1 MQAQAALHSIAIH
14 FWRSVM
20 TIRHH
25 PVLIAGAGPTGLIA
39 AMELSRMGVPV
50 RLIDKLT
57 APSATSRALAVQA
70 RTLELLQQRG
80 LTDKMLAAGNKAH
93 AGSLYGRGKLLGKV
107 DLSRIPGRHNYV
119 LLLSQAETE
128 RLLTE
133 QLALQG
139 VQIERGVELIGFVQS
154 QASTLASGVL
164 AELRHA
170 DGRIEQLQAAALIS
184 AEGAHSSARHA
195 LNLAFE
201 GKSLK
206 PTYALAD
213 LYVDGEIASDQLS
226 IFISDHGFLAM
237 FPLAQGHFR
246 MIAIEP
252 DAEARQ
258 DDELV
263 RDIPGDP
270 PTLAQLQ
277 AIYDAHSPVP
287 ATLSNIVWSSHF
299 RINSRMLQTLRQGNV
314 FFGGDAAHIH
324 SPAGGQGMNTG
335 IQDMID
341 LCWKLALV
349 YQGKAAP
356 ALLDSYDQDR
366 LPVIRNI
373 VARTEAATDVLN
385 SNSTLVHRLV
395 THVAPLALNID
406 FIQDAAT
413 RLISEINFDYRN
425 SLLSATHDAGGSL
438 RAGDRVPDVDVIAW
452 EHNSSDGESREGN
465 LYALLD
471 PARLTL
477 LIAQGPSAPVLPAD
491 WREQLSRWQ
500 GLLTIRHM
508 AAGLAA
514 GQDREFR
521 NLFGSYHLHVVRP
534 DCYLGLVADA
544 AQWPALIAWLER
556 WFAPA
561 AAPLE
566 TGMA

>member
-1 MQAQAALHSIAIH
+1 
-14 FWRSVM
+14 M

-25 PVLIAGAGPTGLIA
+25 PVLIAGAGPTGLTA
-39 AMELSRMGVPV
+39 AMELSRLGVPV
-50 RLIDKLT
+50 RLIDKLA
-57 APSATSRALAVQA
+57 APSTTSRALAVQA

-80 LTDKMLAAGNKAH
+80 LADKMLEAGNKAS

-154 QASTLASGVL
+154 QAPAPDSGVL

-170 DGRIEQLQAAALIS
+170 DGRIEQMQAAVLIS

-195 LNLAFE
+195 LGLAFE

-206 PTYALAD
+206 PVYALAD
-213 LYVDGEIASDQLS
+213 LHVDGGIASDQLS

-252 DAEARQ
+252 DADEQQ
-258 DDELV
+258 DDLV
-263 RDIPGDP
+263 RDISGDA

-287 ATLSNIVWSSHF
+287 ATLSDIVWSSHF
-299 RINSRMLQTLRQGNV
+299 RINSRMLHTLRQGNV
-314 FFGGDAAHIH
+314 YFGGDAAHIH

-335 IQDMID
+335 MQDMID

-349 YQGKAAP
+349 LQDKAGP
-356 ALLDSYDQDR
+356 ALLDTYEQDR

-373 VARTEAATDVLN
+373 VTRTEAATDVLN
-385 SNSTLVHRLV
+385 SRSTLVHRLV
-395 THVAPLALNID
+395 THIAPLALNID
-406 FIQDAAT
+406 FIQDTAT
-413 RLISEINFDYRN
+413 RLISEINIDYR
-425 SLLSATHDAGGSL
+425 SSPLSATHDAGGSL
-438 RAGDRVPDVDVIAW
+438 HGGDRLPDIDVVAW
-452 EHNSSDGESREGN
+452 EHNNSNDESRQGN

-471 PARLTL
+471 PSRLTL
-477 LIAQGPSAPVLPAD
+477 LVAQGPSAPVLPPD
-491 WREQLSRWQ
+491 WREQLRRWE
-500 GLLTIRHM
+500 GVLTIRHI
-508 AAGLAA
+508 AASLAE
-514 GQDREFR
+514 GQDRAFR

-534 DCYLGLVADA
+534 DCYLGFVGDA
-544 AQWPALIAWLER
+544 AQWDALIAWLEK
-556 WFAPA
+556 WFAPSA
-561 AAPLE
+561 A
-566 TGMA
+566 

>member
-1 MQAQAALHSIAIH
+1 
-14 FWRSVM
+14 M

-25 PVLIAGAGPTGLIA
+25 PVLIAGAGPTGLTA
-39 AMELSRMGVPV
+39 AMELSRLGVPV

-154 QASTLASGVL
+154 QASTPASTSASGVL

-170 DGRIEQLQAAALIS
+170 DGRIEQLQASALIS

-349 YQGKAAP
+349 LQGRADA
-356 ALLDSYDQDR
+356 ALLDTYEQDR

-373 VARTEAATDVLN
+373 VTRTEAATDVLN
-385 SNSTLVHRLV
+385 SRSTWVHTLV
-395 THVAPLALNID
+395 THIAPLALNID
-406 FIQDAAT
+406 FIQDTAT
-413 RLISEINFDYRN
+413 RLISEINVDYR
-425 SLLSATHDAGGSL
+425 SSPLSATHDAGGSL
-438 RAGDRVPDVDVIAW
+438 HGGDRLPDIDVIAW
-452 EHNSSDGESREGN
+452 EHNNSEAESREGN

-471 PARLTL
+471 PSRLTL
-477 LIAQGPSAPVLPAD
+477 LIAQGPSAPILPPD
-491 WREQLSRWQ
+491 WREQLHRWE
-500 GLLTIRHM
+500 GVLTIRHV
-508 AAGLAA
+508 AAALAE

-521 NLFGSYHLHVVRP
+521 NLFGSYHLHVARP
-534 DCYLGLVADA
+534 DCYLGFVGDA
-544 AQWPALIAWLER
+544 AQWDALIAWLEK
-556 WFAPA
+556 WFAPQA
-561 AAPLE
+561 E
-566 TGMA
+566 G

>member
-1 MQAQAALHSIAIH
+1 MSTTHKQ
-14 FWRSVM
+14 
-20 TIRHH
+20 H
-25 PVLIAGAGPTGLIA
+25 PVLIVGAGPTGLTA
-39 AMELSRMGVPV
+39 ATELARLGVPL
-50 RLIDKLT
+50 RLIDKLAT
-57 APSATSRALAVQA
+57 PVTTSRALAVQA

-80 LTDKMLAAGNKAH
+80 LTDKMLAIGNKAH
-93 AGSLYGRGKLLGKV
+93 AAHLYGRGKLLGQV

-119 LLLSQAETE
+119 LLISQAETE
-128 RLLTE
+128 RLLRE
-133 QLALQG
+133 QLQQQG
-139 VQIERGVELIGFVQS
+139 VQIERGTELLGFVQS
-154 QASTLASGVL
+154 PDGNSNSGVL
-164 AELRHA
+164 AELRRA
-170 DGRIEQLQAAALIS
+170 DGAIEQVQAAFLIS

-195 LNLAFE
+195 LNLPFA

-206 PTYALAD
+206 PNYALAD
-213 LYVDGEIASDQLS
+213 LYVDGELAGDALS
-226 IFISDHGFLAM
+226 IFIAEHGFMAM
-237 FPLAQGHFR
+237 FPLAPGHFR
-246 MIAIEP
+246 LIAIEP
-252 DAEARQ
+252 DA
-258 DDELV
+258 DDQE
-263 RDIPGDP
+263 RDREP

-277 AIYDAHSPVP
+277 AIYDAHSPLP
-287 ATLSNIVWSSHF
+287 ARLRDMVWSSHF
-299 RINSRMLQTLRQGNV
+299 RINSRMLETLRQGNV

>member
-57 APSATSRALAVQA
+57 APSATSRA
-70 RTLELLQQRG
+70 LELLQQRG

-287 ATLSNIVWSSHF
+287 ATLGNIVWSSHF
-299 RINSRMLQTLRQGNV
+299 RINSRMLQTLR
-314 FFGGDAAHIH
+314 
-324 SPAGGQGMNTG
+324 
-335 IQDMID
+335 
-341 LCWKLALV
+341 
-349 YQGKAAP
+349 
-356 ALLDSYDQDR
+356 
-366 LPVIRNI
+366 
-373 VARTEAATDVLN
+373 
-385 SNSTLVHRLV
+385 
-395 THVAPLALNID
+395 
-406 FIQDAAT
+406 
-413 RLISEINFDYRN
+413 
-425 SLLSATHDAGGSL
+425 
-438 RAGDRVPDVDVIAW
+438 
-452 EHNSSDGESREGN
+452 
-465 LYALLD
+465 
-471 PARLTL
+471 
-477 LIAQGPSAPVLPAD
+477 
-491 WREQLSRWQ
+491 
-500 GLLTIRHM
+500 
-508 AAGLAA
+508 
-514 GQDREFR
+514 
-521 NLFGSYHLHVVRP
+521 
-534 DCYLGLVADA
+534 
-544 AQWPALIAWLER
+544 
-556 WFAPA
+556 
-561 AAPLE
+561 
-566 TGMA
+566 